1 MFPLGVGAR
10 TAFGSWSLG
19 INPRGSPPMGDTPHI
34 GEVATMFIAINF
46 GGGRLQAD
54 APDGSG
60 KIAPRERWEK
70 PSFLKNLRFDNGGKQ
85 WMR

>member
-1 MFPLGVGAR
+1 
-10 TAFGSWSLG
+10 
-19 INPRGSPPMGDTPHI
+19 
-34 GEVATMFIAINF
+34 MFIAINF

-70 PSFLKNLRFDNGGKQ
+70 PSFLKNRRFDNGGNNGCVS
-85 WMR
+85 